1 MMAAP
6 ACLVLM
12 AGGAGAGKTV
22 LAREVVRRVTNAVL
36 LDKDRLLGPWVDRVL
51 RDAGAEVDRDG
62 DYYWRSVRPQEY
74 ATLEAMAYD
83 HLELGKVVVVD
94 APLRPELEDP
104 AWVARV
110 RDECAARGASFV
122 AVWVVVTPETARQ
135 RLHARDEPR
144 DRWKLANWQDFL
156 KRQPY
161 DPPVGASL
169 VLANDDRD
177 STETLIAAILQA
189 IEAADPAPPRRQG
202 TLATRRHKGHKG

>member
-1 MMAAP
+1 MVAR

-22 LAREVVRRVTNAVL
+22 LAREVVRRVANAVL

-110 RDECAARGASFV
+110 RDQCAARGASLV
-122 AVWVVVTPETARQ
+122 AAWVVVSPETARQ
-135 RLHARDEPR
+135 RMYARGEAR
-144 DRWKLANWQDFL
+144 DRWKLANWEEFL

-161 DPPVGASL
+161 DPPAGASL

-177 STETLIAAILQA
+177 STEKLIAAILQT
-189 IEAADPAPPRRQG
+189 IQAAEPAPPRGQG
-202 TLATRRHKGHKG
+202 ILATKRHKGHKG